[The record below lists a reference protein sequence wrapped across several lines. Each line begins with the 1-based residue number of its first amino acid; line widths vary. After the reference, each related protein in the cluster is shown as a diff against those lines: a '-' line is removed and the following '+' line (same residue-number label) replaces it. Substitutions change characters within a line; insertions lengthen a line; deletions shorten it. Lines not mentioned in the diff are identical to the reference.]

1 MILKQPANLKSTG
14 SSLGTLANYL
24 HIIHL
29 TFAMWELGKLN
40 VFLNLRLLIAGVS
53 VTGPAQLKR
62 R

>member
-29 TFAMWELGKLN
+29 TFAMWGLGKLN

-62 R
+62 